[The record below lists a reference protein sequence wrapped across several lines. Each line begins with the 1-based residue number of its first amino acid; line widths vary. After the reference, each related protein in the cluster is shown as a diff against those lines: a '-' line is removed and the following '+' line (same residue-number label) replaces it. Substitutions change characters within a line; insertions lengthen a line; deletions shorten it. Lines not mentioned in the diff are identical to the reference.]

1 VSEGGSYRQA
11 HCSSREGLAEPET
24 EEPAVLVSAADR
36 LIRNVGKS
44 PVCLGQVTNK
54 VLFITDRDVMA
65 AAGGRAD
72 GTFDA
77 PPKGWK
83 PSPHNLP
90 AGVFV
95 KGWKKGTEFSF
106 ECPPVGMGAPYRMVL
121 VIINMSGAIVPMQ
134 QCVQWR
140 FEEEND
146 VLPGAWD
153 RSGAALDSFKHWSR
167 VQRLLTVGWEKN
179 PTVLESSTVTAPESF
194 VKAARSLL
202 AGTLEVSNCT
212 LAHSKGQVGADW
224 AMMGKHNPETLV
236 LALTWLDGHWVVS
249 SFRSKRGEALGLASG
264 CWHWLIE
271 GKLPAGDF
279 RRVVHFVSDKWLVY
293 DKYGRLTGNQRELRS
308 AGLTLATEG
317 DLAEHSLAVVH
328 DVDLSEIRLE
338 AERWYDKQAAK
349 RDALAEDARVE
360 AGESGFTL
368 GESLRVTW
376 LLAQRADP
384 ELAALL
390 KHASGVPD
398 SRGFR
403 RGDDGLLE
411 KQIVHKAPFP
421 PTFVPVVPKG
431 FAAANMS
438 WRRWMFLQV
447 HIGIFGGHRN
457 EEKTRELL
465 SRLAYWEDSVRDVKE
480 WTERCITCIRFRK
493 RPNKNEMVA
502 VKPMRQEAWEEIMVD
517 CEGPSNPPDLQGNI
531 YVLTYLCL
539 LCHGVLLEPG
549 VNLTHLQLRR
559 MFCRCVFR
567 AGTLP
572 TVLRAIADRNSRICS
587 WLNLLLSSASAR
599 SSGRSGDRSS
609 KRP

>member
-1 VSEGGSYRQA
+1 MWIGRRFGSKQ
-11 HCSSREGLAEPET
+11 
-24 EEPAVLVSAADR
+24 
-36 LIRNVGKS
+36 
-44 PVCLGQVTNK
+44 
-54 VLFITDRDVMA
+54 
-65 AAGGRAD
+65 
-72 GTFDA
+72 
-77 PPKGWK
+77 
-83 PSPHNLP
+83 
-90 AGVFV
+90 
-95 KGWKKGTEFSF
+95 
-106 ECPPVGMGAPYRMVL
+106 
-121 VIINMSGAIVPMQ
+121 
-134 QCVQWR
+134 
-140 FEEEND
+140 
-146 VLPGAWD
+146 
-153 RSGAALDSFKHWSR
+153 
-167 VQRLLTVGWEKN
+167 
-179 PTVLESSTVTAPESF
+179 
-194 VKAARSLL
+194 
-202 AGTLEVSNCT
+202 
-212 LAHSKGQVGADW
+212 
-224 AMMGKHNPETLV
+224 
-236 LALTWLDGHWVVS
+236 
-249 SFRSKRGEALGLASG
+249 
-264 CWHWLIE
+264 
-271 GKLPAGDF
+271 
-279 RRVVHFVSDKWLVY
+279 
-293 DKYGRLTGNQRELRS
+293 
-308 AGLTLATEG
+308 
-317 DLAEHSLAVVH
+317 
-328 DVDLSEIRLE
+328 
-338 AERWYDKQAAK
+338 RWYDKQAAK

-572 TVLRAIADRNSRICS
+572 TVLRSDRGPEFKNMLMAEFTALVGIRQKFGTQWRPVEQAAVERCHQELQKLLGLLMQDVLKAFPTEWSELLPVVEFLIYNTPGPHGMTPRDLDRRWSAAHPLEKELAPFESCPLSLCRTMPGTFFPCIGSSEPESWAISPRLLRRER
-587 WLNLLLSSASAR
+587 NLLTASGEAVLW
-599 SSGRSGDRSS
+599 
-609 KRP
+609 K